1 MVSAVN
7 RPSGSQ
13 SPRPVPPLR
22 SNANFDVPLDGRSMG
37 GGTHL
42 SPRRDPARSEERL
55 RRSVAVLAD
64 QLALAER
71 LLPCSCTSLRLLLR
85 EIEDNARYLAGES
98 GRE

>member
-7 RPSGSQ
+7 RSSGS
-13 SPRPVPPLR
+13 SIPRPVSPLR
-22 SNANFDVPLDGRSMG
+22 SSASFDVPLDRRSMG
-37 GGTHL
+37 DGTHL
-42 SPRRDPARSEERL
+42 GPESATRSEERL
-55 RRSVAVLAD
+55 RRSVGVLAD

-98 GRE
+98 ERA